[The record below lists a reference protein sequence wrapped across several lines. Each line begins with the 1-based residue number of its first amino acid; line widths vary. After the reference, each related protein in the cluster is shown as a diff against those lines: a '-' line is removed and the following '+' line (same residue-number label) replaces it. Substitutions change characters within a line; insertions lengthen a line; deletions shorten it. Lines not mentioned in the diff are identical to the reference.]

1 MTTLIAVPVF
11 NERPY
16 VARVLDRLREI
27 HPHLLFVDDCSTDGT
42 SEFLAKQ
49 TGIDVIRHAV
59 NRGYGQ
65 GVIDSFD
72 FAAKNKYDWVIT
84 IDCDEQHEPEM
95 IPHFLA
101 EIAKDDADVISG
113 TRYTAAS
120 NADDIAPGDRR
131 LINLTITNVLNDLFG
146 WSLTDSFCGFKA
158 HRVASMQA
166 LKLDEAGYA
175 FPLQL
180 WPRVYSQNLRLREL
194 PVRRIYN
201 DMTRKFGGGL
211 DDAER
216 RLKHY
221 LSVLKRE
228 LILARHPKADC
239 IDDVT
244 LGEFSAAGCS

>member
-1 MTTLIAVPVF
+1 MNTLIAVPVF

-16 VARVLDRLREI
+16 VARVLNRLREI
-27 HPHLLFVDDCSTDGT
+27 HPHILFVDDCSTDGT
-42 SEFLAKQ
+42 SEILAKQ
-49 TGIDVIRHAV
+49 TGIAVIRHAT
-59 NRGYGQ
+59 NKGYGQ
-65 GVIDSFD
+65 AIIDAVD
-72 FAAKNKYDWVIT
+72 FAAKEKYDWLIT

-101 EIAKDDADVISG
+101 EIAKNDADMISG
-113 TRYTAAS
+113 TRYTPES
-120 NADDIAPGDRR
+120 NADDAAPGDRR
-131 LINLTITNVLNDLFG
+131 QINYTITGVLNELFD
-146 WSLTDSFCGFKA
+146 WNLTDSFCGFKA
-158 HRVASMQA
+158 HRVSAMKELQ
-166 LKLDEAGYA
+166 LDEAGYA

-180 WPRVYSQNLRLREL
+180 WPRTFAVKHRVREL

-228 LILARHPKADC
+228 LKRINHPNADC
-239 IDDVT
+239 VDNVT
-244 LGEFSAAGCS
+244 LGEFSGAGCS